1 MQNSNEIKLE
11 LLKSINRLCTAID
24 NEVDWFLV
32 SSSEKDL
39 KRKGFAKNMFIQK
52 QKETKQIAKEENERF
67 K

>member
-1 MQNSNEIKLE
+1 MQNLNEMKIE
-11 LLKSINRLCTAID
+11 LLKSIGRLSTAID

-39 KRKGFAKNMFIQK
+39 KRKSFAKNMFIEK
-52 QKETKQIAKEENERF
+52 QKETRQIAKEEHERF